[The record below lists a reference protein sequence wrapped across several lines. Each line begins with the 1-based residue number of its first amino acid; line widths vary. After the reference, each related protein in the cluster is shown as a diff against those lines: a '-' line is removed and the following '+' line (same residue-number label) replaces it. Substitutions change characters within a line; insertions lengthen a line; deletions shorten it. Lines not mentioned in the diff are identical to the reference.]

1 MHQPNQL
8 ISFQTAIEHVVS
20 QYKDYGLEE
29 VNLEEALNRVLAEPI
44 KADRDLPPFDRST
57 RDGIAINFQ
66 GVTSKE
72 PKFEI
77 KGMAQAGSPQV
88 ELTDE
93 SHCIEIMTGAV
104 VPKNADTVVMYEHLE
119 KKDNSFKVLK
129 PLSKGQNIHYQA
141 SDFDEGGVLLK
152 AGIQISPAEIGLM
165 ASVGKSS
172 VLVKSLPKVALVA
185 TGNELV
191 EVNEK
196 PLPHQIRK
204 SNTYS
209 LKGLLKNEGIQSE
222 SYHLKDDPEL
232 LKRELQ
238 RLLEQ
243 YDVILL
249 SGGVSKGKFDFLPST
264 FDHLGVRKI
273 FHKVLQRPGKPFWF
287 GQHTEMET
295 LIFAFP
301 GNPVSTFANY
311 HVYFIPWLNK
321 TLGLPTNEF
330 SVFLE
335 EPVENTTDLTFFKGA
350 ELQFE
355 AGKFK
360 AKVVQTTGSGD
371 LLSLSKIDGFVKL
384 NPEESFEKESLVQFI
399 PTKRFV

>member
-8 ISFQTAIEHVVS
+8 IAFQTAIAHVLA
-20 QYKDYGLEE
+20 QHKDYGLEE
-29 VNLEEALNRVLAEPI
+29 VTLEESLNRVLAEPI

-72 PKFEI
+72 PKFEM
-77 KGMAQAGSPQV
+77 KGMAQAGSPQTV
-88 ELTDE
+88 LEDE
-93 SHCIEIMTGAV
+93 SHCIEVMTGAV

-119 KKDNSFKVLK
+119 KIGNVYKVLQ
-129 PLSKGQNIHYQA
+129 PVSKGQNIHYQA
-141 SDFDEGGVLLK
+141 SDFSKGGVLLHE
-152 AGIQISPAEIGLM
+152 GVRITPAEIGVL
-165 ASVGKSS
+165 ASVGKFK
-172 VLVKSLPKVALVA
+172 VRVKKLPRIAVVA

-191 EVNEK
+191 EVDEN

-209 LKGLLKNEGIQSE
+209 LEGLLKNQGILAQ

-238 RLLEQ
+238 GLLEK

-264 FDHLGVRKI
+264 FDHLGVKKI

-287 GQHTEMET
+287 GEHSEKGA

-311 HVYFIPWLNK
+311 HVYFLPWLNK
-321 TLGLPTNEF
+321 TLGLPSNEF

-335 EPVENTTDLTFFKGA
+335 EAVENTTDLTLFKGVQ
-350 ELQFE
+350 LRFE
-355 AGKFK
+355 EGRFK
-360 AKVVQTTGSGD
+360 AKVIQTTGSGD
-371 LLSLSKIDGFVKL
+371 LLSLSNIDGFLQL
-384 NPEESFEKESLVQFI
+384 NPKESYEKESLVPFI
-399 PTKRFV
+399 PTKRFA